1 MSSRSSA
8 AKVARWL
15 VSKDRRG
22 EAVALLCAWA
32 ASGPNDKEGQE
43 LLAEAYRLDPGS
55 ELAQLAFE
63 KMEGIAAK
71 DHGPLDQAIAL
82 WTPDEIAK
90 LEKQIARPNFMRAQ
104 VGFNNNVKYGG
115 NVFHIQTED
124 SGLDRPH
131 IITHLF
137 ADGGRIIKSNKRSYA
152 SEVKRDDVA
161 LYVRQLMKGQ
171 HMEMAIMLREGKFD
185 EVIAGRAVGGMHL
198 LEEPPHLE
206 VQKLATKK
214 ETRAEAAP
222 AAARGSEHPPALVG
236 TSRTGSSTSLPRV
249 VAPPVPGQPP
259 PAAPLAPA
267 AATAPGGPSLQK
279 LVGKLDAPNEA
290 PKEAPQQ
297 ARFRLNVQRSPG
309 GGPAFYEPRGDSA
322 IIGAEGA
329 IAIADERFCHRRE
342 AQIRW
347 VKGRVWLEDLEHG
360 NGVFLRVRQPVELEI
375 GDEFIV
381 GDQLLTIERNPE
393 PNDGPDEG
401 PTYFYSSPKWTSS
414 FRVVQIFEGGAKG
427 ACVVARGTT
436 MQIGSAIGDF
446 VFTADPLVADQH
458 CLVEEQAGAILL
470 TDLGSRT
477 GVFVR
482 IKGEQE
488 LVNGDEVMVGRT
500 RLQLELLPD

>member
-1 MSSRSSA
+1 MPGPDDGSLMSSRSSA

-15 VSKDRRG
+15 VSKEKRD

-55 ELAQLAFE
+55 QLAQLAFE
-63 KMEGIAAK
+63 KMEGIEAK
-71 DHGPLDQAIAL
+71 DHAPLQAAVAH
-82 WTPDEIAK
+82 WTVEEIAK

-131 IITHLF
+131 VITHLF
-137 ADGGRIIKSNKRSYA
+137 ADGGRIIKTNKRLYTN
-152 SEVKRDDVA
+152 EVKRDDIA
-161 LYVRQLMKGQ
+161 AYVRQLMKGQ

-185 EVIAGRAVGGMHL
+185 EVIAGRAVGGMHT
-198 LEEPPHLE
+198 LEAPPRLE
-206 VQKLATKK
+206 IQKLATKK
-214 ETRAEAAP
+214 DDRAEAPTDKRSAP
-222 AAARGSEHPPALVG
+222 PPPMVGPLPVVTAPPGPSIAKLVG
-236 TSRTGSSTSLPRV
+236 R
-249 VAPPVPGQPP
+249 PP
-259 PAAPLAPA
+259 PKDEKAHFRL
-267 AATAPGGPSLQK
+267 TVQRSAPGG
-279 LVGKLDAPNEA
+279 
-290 PKEAPQQ
+290 
-297 ARFRLNVQRSPG
+297 SP
-309 GGPAFYEPRGDSA
+309 FYEPPGDTA
-322 IIGAEGA
+322 IIGTDGT
-329 IAIADERFCHRRE
+329 IALENEKFCHPRE

-347 VKGRVWLEDLEHG
+347 VKGRVWLSDLEQG

-381 GDQLLTIERNPE
+381 GDQLLTIELNPD
-393 PNDGPDEG
+393 PNDGPGDG

-446 VFTADPLVADQH
+446 VFTADPLVDDQH

-470 TDLGSRT
+470 TDLDSRT

-488 LVNGDEVMVGRT
+488 LVSGDEVMVGRT
-500 RLQLELLPD
+500 RMQLDVLPV

>member
-15 VSKDRRG
+15 VTKEKRD

-55 ELAQLAFE
+55 QLAQLAFE
-63 KMEGIAAK
+63 KMEGIEAK
-71 DHGPLDQAIAL
+71 DHAALDAAVAQ
-82 WTPDEIAK
+82 WTVEEIAK

-152 SEVKRDDVA
+152 NEVKRDDIA
-161 LYVRQLMKGQ
+161 AYVRQLMKGQ

-198 LEEPPHLE
+198 LEEPPRLE
-206 VQKLATKK
+206 IQKLATKK
-214 ETRAEAAP
+214 ETRAEAPETSRSIPPPAPPSEPEPAAP
-222 AAARGSEHPPALVG
+222 AAAS
-236 TSRTGSSTSLPRV
+236 
-249 VAPPVPGQPP
+249 
-259 PAAPLAPA
+259 
-267 AATAPGGPSLQK
+267 GPSLSKMVGKPPPREQKARFK
-279 LVGKLDAPNEA
+279 LV
-290 PKEAPQQ
+290 
-297 ARFRLNVQRSPG
+297 VQRSLA
-309 GGPAFYEPRGDSA
+309 GGPAFYEPLGDAA
-322 IIGAEGA
+322 ILGADGS
-329 IAIADERFCHRRE
+329 IAIVNEKFCHPRE

-347 VKGRVWLEDLEHG
+347 VKGRVWLHDLEHG
-360 NGVFLRVRQPVELEI
+360 NGVFLRIRQPVELEI

-381 GDQLLTIERNPE
+381 GDQLLTIERNPD
-393 PNDGPDEG
+393 PNDGPGEG
-401 PTYFYSSPKWTSS
+401 PTYFYSSPKWPSS

-446 VFTADPLVADQH
+446 VFTADPLVDDQH

-470 TDLGSRT
+470 TDLESST

-488 LVNGDEVMVGRT
+488 LVQGDEVMVGRT
-500 RLQLELLPD
+500 RMALEILA